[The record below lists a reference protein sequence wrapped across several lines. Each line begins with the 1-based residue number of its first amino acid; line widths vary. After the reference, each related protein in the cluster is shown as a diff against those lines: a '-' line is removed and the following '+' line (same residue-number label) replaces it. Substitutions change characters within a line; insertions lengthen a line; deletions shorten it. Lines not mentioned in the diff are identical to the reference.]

1 MAATAAG
8 AVSAPVRPAIDA
20 GPRQAAATRLDA
32 NWFANFY
39 EDTVDRVYRF
49 TWVLVK
55 DPDRAEDLT
64 AETYLKAWNARH
76 TLKDPNRASS
86 WLMTIAHN
94 CAYSFLRSAR
104 ETLDMSALSNR
115 ADAIPDP
122 IERMEFSATMDQLRD
137 AFEHLTPEQQQVL
150 FLRFFE
156 GNSHDE
162 VAREM
167 DRQPNAIR
175 AIQFRALKRLR
186 KLLDREPSNA

>member
-1 MAATAAG
+1 VRGLASAESDAT
-8 AVSAPVRPAIDA
+8 
-20 GPRQAAATRLDA
+20 
-32 NWFANFY
+32 WFARFY

-76 TLKDPNRASS
+76 SLKDRARASS
-86 WLMTIAHN
+86 WVMSIAHN
-94 CAYSFLRSAR
+94 CAYSHLRSAR
-104 ETLDMSALSNR
+104 ETIDMSALTNH
-115 ADAIPDP
+115 ADAYVDP
-122 IERMEFSATMDQLRD
+122 VDNMEFSATLDQLRD
-137 AFEHLTPEQQQVL
+137 AFQHLTPEQQQVI

-167 DRQPNAIR
+167 ERQPNAIR

-186 KLLDREPSNA
+186 KLLDRETSNA